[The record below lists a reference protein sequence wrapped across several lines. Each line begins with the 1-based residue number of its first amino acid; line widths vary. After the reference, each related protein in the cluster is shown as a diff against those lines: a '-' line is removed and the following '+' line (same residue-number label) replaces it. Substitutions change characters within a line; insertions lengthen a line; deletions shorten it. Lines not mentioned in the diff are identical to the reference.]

1 MFFEIVSN
9 DMQLIDLIF
18 DMFDALDEF
27 KKMNNPDNKSGL
39 EKRSFRAKIVFSNSF
54 ERSGRSWTRDRG
66 LNSSFLP

>member
-18 DMFDALDEF
+18 DMLDALNEF

-39 EKRSFRAKIVFSNSF
+39 EKSSFRAEIVFFNSF
-54 ERSGRSWTRDRG
+54 EGSGRELDSRPG
-66 LNSSFLP
+66 SFLP